1 MFQTWFTVFVA
12 VTGVLS
18 LLPYR
23 ERALLPAPSGTEQ
36 GLLAQDISANGPET
50 IVDQAIRGTDGLVGR
65 DGLAGRGARRLIAG
79 GPRGATVPGTA
90 GLAGTPSALL
100 PGTGGGA
107 NGAGADGAVG
117 APGVGPVALAG
128 NQGGLNPGGSPAG
141 PGNPPTGP
149 QGPAVLSGAA
159 GELLAAVVPEPSTW
173 LMFIVGMLALGQ
185 ALRLSGSRQL
195 RMQARS

>member
-23 ERALLPAPSGTEQ
+23 ERALLPAPSATEQ
-36 GLLAQDISANGPET
+36 GLLAQDISANGPEA
-50 IVDQAIRGTDGLVGR
+50 IVEQAIRGSVGPVAR

-90 GLAGTPSALL
+90 GLGGTPSALL
-100 PGTGGGA
+100 PGAGGSG
-107 NGAGADGAVG
+107 NGVGGDGAAGVPG
-117 APGVGPVALAG
+117 AGPVALAG

-173 LMFIVGMLALGQ
+173 LMFIAGMMLIGQ
-185 ALRLSGSRQL
+185 ALRLTRARQF
-195 RMQARS
+195 RTQPQS